1 MRKEKVFEETV
12 AYKIKN
18 VADIRKIRKAIGSE
32 NVLWSD
38 DKLKAF
44 AKGSY
49 ISDCI
54 RKSKILTKY
63 YKSRVS
69 KYQTITL
76 SRAIIL
82 EECISFLTDPSS
94 PIHNKKH
101 EIKFLDE
108 DGKVHPKSREL
119 FVAIGELKRFHDK
132 IQKIINSEK

>member
-63 YKSRVS
+63 YK
-69 KYQTITL
+69 
-76 SRAIIL
+76 
-82 EECISFLTDPSS
+82 
-94 PIHNKKH
+94 
-101 EIKFLDE
+101 
-108 DGKVHPKSREL
+108 
-119 FVAIGELKRFHDK
+119 LKMTNV
-132 IQKIINSEK
+132 Q

>member
-1 MRKEKVFEETV
+1 MSKEKIYEETV

-18 VADIRKIRKAIGSE
+18 VSDIKKIRKAIGTE

-49 ISDCI
+49 ISDCV
-54 RKSKILTKY
+54 RKAKILTKY
-63 YKSRVS
+63 YRPRVS

-76 SRAIIL
+76 SRSISL
-82 EECISFLTDPSS
+82 EESIGFLTDPGSM
-94 PIHNKKH
+94 IHNKKY

-108 DGKVHPKSREL
+108 NGKVHPRSREL
-119 FVAIGELKRFHDK
+119 FVAIGEMKRFHDK